1 MVRPQK
7 LPCKNEDGAPCKECG
22 ATENTL
28 WYCAYDADQKR
39 HWLCAGNRLQRGKV
53 VRCNDRAHKDRRDST
68 GNRNIEDAGWTPW
81 KPAPELAPQKRA
93 SPKKKAAKHHA
104 QASKRKTQV
113 PPRSAEPKKPK
124 QPKKLTL
131 WDDEAEDEDEDG
143 EDDEGEDEPDSED
156 ARFIDDES
164 EQSNDDASAHRALD
178 AELAR
183 ADGDAPHMLATPKDA
198 TQAAASPYALPEDE
212 SEEDSPQM
220 RPGPARQRRGVLRSG
235 GTEVLTP
242 VPGATPADDPKEG
255 GAEGPEEEQGD
266 LLERRN
272 WWPPLRRNKKQTQDL
287 PPALAFSPEGVGEGG
302 NPAPVRMYDFS
313 ITYTPEPPARTDENP
328 HPKAPSDA
336 ACVRAVRYFQMQTF
350 KLYSKMYNADKSTES
365 EKDVLKLYDATGSAE
380 RGDML
385 GKPHAQQFIRV
396 KTRRTLENAKKII
409 ALVLKFNCILEDP
422 RLGVHLEVKPRGTQS
437 AEYAHGYAYKD
448 QAEGDLFNAETP
460 LPEEAG
466 HFRIGLSIAY
476 AQECDM
482 GYKSYANDQNNKI
495 AYSKGGA
502 NRPVRW
508 TGKSKKFPI
517 TKTSALDLGHAFV
530 ETEKF
535 GEFGRRLPAI
545 QKIALL
551 LQGGHHF
558 LAPSFCMAYG
568 NSRIDEEQVAALEL
582 VNNNVMRA
590 EDVALVRK
598 ACFNYYERPSTLSDS
613 LVMYKPGVLL
623 SNQAAEE
630 LNLFEMRRHRDSH
643 VLPPRVELARRFP
656 HVPMGAKG
664 QMIAID
670 FDYMFP
676 YGLGESSASILEY
689 FAEAHQF
696 NIHPHIYHVGGIDN
710 GQQSA
715 YVSLGEIFLMYTK
728 YSMRSFADVTK
739 FHVQSYLDYD
749 WRRWCDRAGQLQGH
763 AGAGVSTEHMEKLL
777 DALKG
782 ADDFTIDLH
791 SFHGIMSARDFLSK
805 FKSWK
810 PQRGDEAAERR
821 THTVIIVAY
830 PQAIPPPPPRAHP
843 ELVPD
848 VPGVVQLDLT
858 DLENVL
864 REQRLQTP
872 GGEALRILD
881 ECQAQAEADD
891 TRDDAVPGTDAA
903 GVPIPHYYM
912 LAWRYGQ
919 HAIVHRRLGRENLTP
934 FGERPRHVSIGMEP
948 EQARIAAAALRRG
961 IAMEYD
967 DDGPNEFGE
976 EDAEEGL

>member
-1 MVRPQK
+1 M
-7 LPCKNEDGAPCKECG
+7 E
-22 ATENTL
+22 
-28 WYCAYDADQKR
+28 
-39 HWLCAGNRLQRGKV
+39 
-53 VRCNDRAHKDRRDST
+53 RRNST
-68 GNRNIEDAGWTPW
+68 GNRNIEDTGWTPW
-81 KPAPELAPQKRA
+81 IPAPAPTPPKRA
-93 SPKKKAAKHHA
+93 SAKKKGAKPHA
-104 QASKRKTQV
+104 RASKRKTQG

-124 QPKKLTL
+124 QKKRPTL

-143 EDDEGEDEPDSED
+143 EDDEEEDEPDSED
-156 ARFIDDES
+156 ARFLDDES
-164 EQSNDDASAHRALD
+164 EQLNDDVSAHRALD

-183 ADGDAPHMLATPKDA
+183 ADGDSPQMLTTPKDVA
-198 TQAAASPYALPEDE
+198 QAAASPYALPEDE
-212 SEEDSPQM
+212 SEDGSPQI
-220 RPGPARQRRGVLRSG
+220 RPRPARQRQGVLRSG
-235 GTEVLTP
+235 GTEVVTP
-242 VPGATPADDPKEG
+242 VAGATPADDPKEG
-255 GAEGPEEEQGD
+255 GADEPEEEQGN
-266 LLERRN
+266 LLERKD

-287 PPALAFSPEGVGEGG
+287 PPALAVSPEGVGEGDKR
-302 NPAPVRMYDFS
+302 APVRMYDFS

-350 KLYSKMYNADKSTES
+350 KLYSKMYNADKATDS

-380 RGDML
+380 RGDLL
-385 GKPHAQQFIRV
+385 GKPHGQQFIRV

-409 ALVLKFNCILEDP
+409 ALLLKFNCILDDP

-437 AEYAHGYAYKD
+437 AEYAHGYAYKM
-448 QAEGDLFNAETP
+448 QYEGDLFNAETP

-466 HFRIGLSIAY
+466 HFRIGLSIEY
-476 AQECDM
+476 AKECDM
-482 GYKSYANDQNNKI
+482 GYKSYAMDQNNKI

-502 NRPVRW
+502 NRPMRW
-508 TGKSKKFPI
+508 TGQKKKFPI

-530 ETEKF
+530 ETEQF

-545 QKIALL
+545 QKVALL
-551 LQGGHHF
+551 LQDGHHF

-568 NSRIDEEQVAALEL
+568 NMRIDEEQVAALEL
-582 VNNNVMRA
+582 VNNNVTRA

-630 LNLFEMRRHRDSH
+630 LNLFEMRRHRDSRI
-643 VLPPRVELARRFP
+643 LPPRVELAQRFP
-656 HVPMGAKG
+656 YVPVGAKG

-676 YGLGESSASILEY
+676 YGLGESSANVLEY
-689 FAEAHQF
+689 FAEAHKF

-715 YVSLGEIFLMYTK
+715 YVSLGEIFLLYTK

-749 WRRWCDRAGQLQGH
+749 WRRWCDRAAELQGH
-763 AGAGVSTEHMEKLL
+763 APDAGVSTEHMEKLL

-782 ADDFTIDLH
+782 ADDFTIDLP
-791 SFHGIMSARDFLSK
+791 SFHGIMRSKDFLDK
-805 FKSWK
+805 FESWK

-830 PQAIPPPPPRAHP
+830 PQAIPSPSPRARP
-843 ELVPD
+843 EPVPD
-848 VPGVVQLDLT
+848 VPGVVQLDLA
-858 DLENVL
+858 DLEHVL

-872 GGEALRILD
+872 GGEALRVL
-881 ECQAQAEADD
+881 AEAEAEAEAE
-891 TRDDAVPGTDAA
+891 RENAVPGTDAA

-934 FGERPRHVSIGMEP
+934 FGERPRHVTLGMEP

-967 DDGPNEFGE
+967 DDGPDEFGE
-976 EDAEEGL
+976 EDAE